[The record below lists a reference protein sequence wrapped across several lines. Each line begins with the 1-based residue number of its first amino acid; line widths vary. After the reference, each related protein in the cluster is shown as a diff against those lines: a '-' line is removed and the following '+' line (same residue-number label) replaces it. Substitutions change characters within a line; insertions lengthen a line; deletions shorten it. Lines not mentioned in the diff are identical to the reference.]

1 LRDVVRFRRQFWII
15 DGWQKDGPSLRRLDR
30 FERTGASWRDMEK
43 STVMCSTREQ
53 HDVEV
58 LNRDSSAVEV
68 MDPTDYSMI
77 TVGLPYDDDGTASRL
92 RIGFI
97 DGAWLALPGAA
108 DEV

>member
-1 LRDVVRFRRQFWII
+1 
-15 DGWQKDGPSLRRLDR
+15 
-30 FERTGASWRDMEK
+30 MEI
-43 STVMCSTREQ
+43 
-53 HDVEV
+53 

-97 DGAWLALPGAA
+97 DGAWLALPGAVN
-108 DEV
+108 EV

>member
-1 LRDVVRFRRQFWII
+1 
-15 DGWQKDGPSLRRLDR
+15 
-30 FERTGASWRDMEK
+30 MEK
-43 STVMCSTREQ
+43 STVVCSTREQ

-77 TVGLPYDDDGTASRL
+77 TVGRPYDDDGTASRL

-97 DGAWLALPGAA
+97 DGAWLALPGVV

>member
-1 LRDVVRFRRQFWII
+1 
-15 DGWQKDGPSLRRLDR
+15 
-30 FERTGASWRDMEK
+30 
-43 STVMCSTREQ
+43 MCSTREQ

-77 TVGLPYDDDGTASRL
+77 TVGLPYDDDGTTSRL

-97 DGAWLALPGAA
+97 DGAWLALPGAV